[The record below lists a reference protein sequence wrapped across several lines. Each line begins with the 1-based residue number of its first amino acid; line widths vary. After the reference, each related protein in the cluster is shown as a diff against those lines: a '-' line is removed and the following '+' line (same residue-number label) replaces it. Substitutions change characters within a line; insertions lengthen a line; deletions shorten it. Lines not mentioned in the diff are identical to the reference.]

1 MLVKQIS
8 VFVENKTGQAL
19 EPIKALAAAG
29 IDLCAVSIAD
39 TDDFGILRMITR
51 SNDKAIDALK
61 NAGFTINVSELIGVI
76 VENIPGGLS
85 NVLSIFEKE
94 NIDIEYFYSFMPRQ
108 NEEAI
113 MFFKVEET
121 QAAIEK
127 LLKNGV
133 KLCDAKITGN

>member
-8 VFVENKTGQAL
+8 VFTENKPGQAF

-39 TDDFGILRMITR
+39 TNDFGILRMITR
-51 SNDKAIDALK
+51 SNEKAISVLK
-61 NAGFTINVSELIGVI
+61 DAGFTINVSELIGVV
-76 VENIPGGLS
+76 VENTPGGLS
-85 NVLSIFEKE
+85 AVLSIFEKE
-94 NIDIEYFYSFMPRQ
+94 NINIEYFYSFMPRE

-121 QAAIEK
+121 PAAIEK
-127 LLKNGV
+127 LLKSDI
-133 KLCDAKITGN
+133 KLCDAKITRD